1 MRLNMIRFSKNGIL
15 LKNITGEVELV
26 EQVNLNRMHDI
37 NLEKKDNTRQRKK
50 NEFKRRYKFLQLRKL
65 TKSRNEIKFLGPFDE
80 IPFRNWQKWIEI
92 EADKNGLT
100 SSLSLRFC
108 LQ

>member
-50 NEFKRRYKFLQLRKL
+50 TN
-65 TKSRNEIKFLGPFDE
+65 
-80 IPFRNWQKWIEI
+80 
-92 EADKNGLT
+92 
-100 SSLSLRFC
+100 LSVGINFYNFEN
-108 LQ
+108 